1 VIQYLHG
8 VSPTYARKARRYYS
22 KLGSFKDEA
31 HEYGLSVA
39 CGLMESQQSAVVQ
52 VLTDLVRSSHQ
63 LLAQDGLVAGEELLQ
78 AKFNAL
84 VRPHGHGEGESD
96 TTDGRGNVRT
106 DADVLLL
113 CSIFTWSGRAR
124 R

>member
-22 KLGSFKDEA
+22 KLASFKDEA

-39 CGLMESQQSAVVQ
+39 CGLVESQQAAVVQ

-84 VRPHGHGEGESD
+84 VRLTNTERGERDENE
-96 TTDGRGNVRT
+96 TTGGR
-106 DADVLLL
+106 
-113 CSIFTWSGRAR
+113 
-124 R
+124 